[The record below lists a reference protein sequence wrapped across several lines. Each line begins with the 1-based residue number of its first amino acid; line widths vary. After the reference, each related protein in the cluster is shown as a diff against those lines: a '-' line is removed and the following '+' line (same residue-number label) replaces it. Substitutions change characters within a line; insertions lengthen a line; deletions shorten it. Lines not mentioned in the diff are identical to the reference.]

1 MKDLIERLEKATEG
15 SDALDAAIHR
25 AVTGEVVIEG
35 PPFNMPVVMRG
46 GNPVAIPRRSRS
58 LDAALTLVPEGYFV
72 TLATRKDAPP
82 EAFVWWANDTRSEYG
97 QAPSLPLAL
106 CIAALKARSEA

>member
-46 GNPVAIPRRSRS
+46 GNPVAIPRRSCS
-58 LDAALTLVPEGYFV
+58 LDAALTLVPEGREWSVMLDDLGYRAVVYDANNAQGEVFEG
-72 TLATRKDAPP
+72 ATPA
-82 EAFVWWANDTRSEYG
+82 
-97 QAPSLPLAL
+97 LAL
-106 CIAALKARSEA
+106 TIAALKARSKA